1 MQALI
6 RAYTEQ
12 NHYASILNST
22 KYLVFFGTPH
32 QGADVAVWATYL
44 GNLGQGLGFGSN
56 PVTQDLK
63 RWSTPLVEL
72 AVNFGQIASRFDIVT
87 FFEQS
92 ETYGVMVRNVIVLVT
107 KQMC

>member
-1 MQALI
+1 LQALL

-12 NHYASILNST
+12 NHYAGIWNST

-44 GNLGQGLGFGSN
+44 GNLGQGLGFGSTA
-56 PVTQDLK
+56 VTQDLK
-63 RWSTPLVEL
+63 RWSNPLVEL

-87 FFEQS
+87 FFEQI
-92 ETYGVMVRNVIVLVT
+92 ETYGVMVRSGIVLVT
-107 KQMC
+107 KERC